1 MYAELINKY
10 RATNKLKIVEVN
22 AKDFSEIDT
31 KIFLRELN
39 AGEKMHLYFIF
50 ENDLK
55 GASEDEKLLFAL
67 NMALCDSEGNR
78 TEKDENYS
86 LLCDLP
92 NDLLQKLLEENTKLL
107 TMSESE
113 KKISAVVGVP
123 ITVLL
128 EFPAKEID
136 IWLEILQAEN
146 EEEKNN
152 SEKNTTADDVRNFFK
167 GKIKNG

>member
-1 MYAELINKY
+1 MRHNRHTEKIKMYAELINNY
-10 RATNKLKIVEVN
+10 RSTNKLKIVEVN
-22 AKDFSEIDT
+22 AKDFSEIDA

-55 GASEDEKLLFAL
+55 NASEDEKLLFAL

-113 KKISAVVGVP
+113 KKISAVDTVG
-123 ITVLL
+123 
-128 EFPAKEID
+128 
-136 IWLEILQAEN
+136 
-146 EEEKNN
+146 
-152 SEKNTTADDVRNFFK
+152 
-167 GKIKNG
+167 

>member
-22 AKDFSEIDT
+22 AKDFSDIDT

-78 TEKDENYS
+78 TE
-86 LLCDLP
+86 
-92 NDLLQKLLEENTKLL
+92 TKLL

-113 KKISAVVGVP
+113 KKISAVDTVG
-123 ITVLL
+123 
-128 EFPAKEID
+128 
-136 IWLEILQAEN
+136 
-146 EEEKNN
+146 
-152 SEKNTTADDVRNFFK
+152 
-167 GKIKNG
+167 

>member
-1 MYAELINKY
+1 MYAELIKNF
-10 RATNKLKIVEVN
+10 RATNKLKIVEVD

-113 KKISAVVGVP
+113 KKISAV
-123 ITVLL
+123 
-128 EFPAKEID
+128 PAKEID

-152 SEKNTTADDVRNFFK
+152 SEKNTTADEIKNFFK
-167 GKIKNG
+167 GKIKNGKNG

>member
-1 MYAELINKY
+1 
-10 RATNKLKIVEVN
+10 
-22 AKDFSEIDT
+22 
-31 KIFLRELN
+31 
-39 AGEKMHLYFIF
+39 
-50 ENDLK
+50 
-55 GASEDEKLLFAL
+55 
-67 NMALCDSEGNR
+67 MALCDSEGNR

-113 KKISAVVGVP
+113 KKIRVAREIGVP

-136 IWLEILQAEN
+136 IWLEILQAES

-152 SEKNTTADDVRNFFK
+152 SEKNTTADEIKNFFR

>member
-55 GASEDEKLLFAL
+55 NASEDEKLLFAL

-113 KKISAVVGVP
+113 KKISAVRQGDRYSYNCAVGISGQRDRYMVG
-123 ITVLL
+123 
-128 EFPAKEID
+128 
-136 IWLEILQAEN
+136 
-146 EEEKNN
+146 N
-152 SEKNTTADDVRNFFK
+152 STSRKRGRKKYKFRKKHDCR
-167 GKIKNG
+167 

>member
-1 MYAELINKY
+1 MYAELIKNF

-39 AGEKMHLYFIF
+39 AGEKMHLYFMHLYFIF

-113 KKISAVVGVP
+113 KKISAV
-123 ITVLL
+123 
-128 EFPAKEID
+128 D
-136 IWLEILQAEN
+136 
-146 EEEKNN
+146 
-152 SEKNTTADDVRNFFK
+152 TAD
-167 GKIKNG
+167 

>member
-1 MYAELINKY
+1 MVMFLLLMRHNTRRNKKMYAELINKY

-55 GASEDEKLLFAL
+55 NASEDEKLLFAL

-78 TEKDENYS
+78 TEKDENYIY
-86 LLCDLP
+86 
-92 NDLLQKLLEENTKLL
+92 L
-107 TMSESE
+107 T
-113 KKISAVVGVP
+113 IYC
-123 ITVLL
+123 
-128 EFPAKEID
+128 
-136 IWLEILQAEN
+136 
-146 EEEKNN
+146 KNC
-152 SEKNTTADDVRNFFK
+152 
-167 GKIKNG
+167 

>member
-55 GASEDEKLLFAL
+55 NASEDEKLLFAL
-67 NMALCDSEGNR
+67 NMALCDSERNR
-78 TEKDENYS
+78 TENETGVGQESDNKTEIKTDNKKS
-86 LLCDLP
+86 PGISPGDSVGFLHF
-92 NDLLQKLLEENTKLL
+92 NHVFAIFLQKNGFNCHFPFFC
-107 TMSESE
+107 SIFARV
-113 KKISAVVGVP
+113 IS
-123 ITVLL
+123 
-128 EFPAKEID
+128 
-136 IWLEILQAEN
+136 
-146 EEEKNN
+146 
-152 SEKNTTADDVRNFFK
+152 
-167 GKIKNG
+167 

>member
-39 AGEKMHLYFIF
+39 AGELRELNAGEKMHLYFIF

-55 GASEDEKLLFAL
+55 NASEDEKLLFAL

-113 KKISAVVGVP
+113 KKISAV
-123 ITVLL
+123 
-128 EFPAKEID
+128 D
-136 IWLEILQAEN
+136 
-146 EEEKNN
+146 
-152 SEKNTTADDVRNFFK
+152 TAD
-167 GKIKNG
+167 

>member
-1 MYAELINKY
+1 MQKIF
-10 RATNKLKIVEVN
+10 LKSTQ
-22 AKDFSEIDT
+22 KF
-31 KIFLRELN
+31 FLRELN

-113 KKISAVVGVP
+113 KKNFRCRYGRLIARVAREIGVP

-152 SEKNTTADDVRNFFK
+152 SEKNTTADDVRNFFR
-167 GKIKNG
+167 GKIKNGKNG

>member
-50 ENDLK
+50 D
-55 GASEDEKLLFAL
+55 
-67 NMALCDSEGNR
+67 DSEGNR

-113 KKISAVVGVP
+113 KKISAV
-123 ITVLL
+123 
-128 EFPAKEID
+128 D
-136 IWLEILQAEN
+136 
-146 EEEKNN
+146 
-152 SEKNTTADDVRNFFK
+152 TAD
-167 GKIKNG
+167 

>member
-31 KIFLRELN
+31 KFFLRELN

-107 TMSESE
+107 TMSDSE
-113 KKISAVVGVP
+113 KKISDA
-123 ITVLL
+123 
-128 EFPAKEID
+128 D
-136 IWLEILQAEN
+136 
-146 EEEKNN
+146 
-152 SEKNTTADDVRNFFK
+152 TAD
-167 GKIKNG
+167 

>member
-55 GASEDEKLLFAL
+55 NASEDE
-67 NMALCDSEGNR
+67 
-78 TEKDENYS
+78 
-86 LLCDLP
+86 
-92 NDLLQKLLEENTKLL
+92 KLLEENTKLL

-113 KKISAVVGVP
+113 KKISDVDTVG
-123 ITVLL
+123 
-128 EFPAKEID
+128 
-136 IWLEILQAEN
+136 
-146 EEEKNN
+146 
-152 SEKNTTADDVRNFFK
+152 
-167 GKIKNG
+167 

>member
-55 GASEDEKLLFAL
+55 NASEDE
-67 NMALCDSEGNR
+67 MALCDSEGNR

-113 KKISAVVGVP
+113 KKISAV
-123 ITVLL
+123 
-128 EFPAKEID
+128 D
-136 IWLEILQAEN
+136 
-146 EEEKNN
+146 
-152 SEKNTTADDVRNFFK
+152 TAD
-167 GKIKNG
+167 

>member
-55 GASEDEKLLFAL
+55 NASEDEKLLFAL

-92 NDLLQKLLEENTKLL
+92 NGLLQKLLEENTKLL

-113 KKISAVVGVP
+113 KKFPLPIRQTNCTSRQGDRSSYNCAVGISSQRNRYLAG
-123 ITVLL
+123 
-128 EFPAKEID
+128 
-136 IWLEILQAEN
+136 
-146 EEEKNN
+146 N
-152 SEKNTTADDVRNFFK
+152 STSRK
-167 GKIKNG
+167 

>member
-55 GASEDEKLLFAL
+55 NASEDEKLLFAL

-92 NDLLQKLLEENTKLL
+92 NGDLPNDLLQKLLEENTKLL

-113 KKISAVVGVP
+113 KKISDAD
-123 ITVLL
+123 TV
-128 EFPAKEID
+128 D
-136 IWLEILQAEN
+136 
-146 EEEKNN
+146 
-152 SEKNTTADDVRNFFK
+152 
-167 GKIKNG
+167 